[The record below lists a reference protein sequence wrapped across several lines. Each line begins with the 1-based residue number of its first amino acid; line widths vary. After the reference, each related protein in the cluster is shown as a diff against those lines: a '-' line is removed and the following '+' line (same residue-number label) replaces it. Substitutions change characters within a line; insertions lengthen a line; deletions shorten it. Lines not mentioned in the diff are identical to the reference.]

1 MFNPSQNLLGKFRCL
16 SQKSDCL
23 LFALARTLAL
33 AVSAN
38 FSLACLSSL
47 YRFQGSRRCLC
58 SRADNVDYYSLS
70 LRFCQQLFSTFF
82 LPIYY
87 HPFQALFLTIIFY
100 FSRKTGNPHQTL
112 LRIYCHPLPLLSL
125 LPAAIRAF
133 PSESCAP
140 RRFSSIL
147 ILSFRHED
155 HLFDR
160 RVPFLNIIN
169 RYTGYDLKQMEEF
182 IRDDLKNT
190 SD

>member
-82 LPIYY
+82 LLIICTAFLHAVPNLFLRKSRFFIFSLKTLFCCFPIQTNLQSPAKNHAHRILSHRPAKAYSFSESFPASSPY
-87 HPFQALFLTIIFY
+87 PKKKALFT
-100 FSRKTGNPHQTL
+100 
-112 LRIYCHPLPLLSL
+112 
-125 LPAAIRAF
+125 
-133 PSESCAP
+133 
-140 RRFSSIL
+140 
-147 ILSFRHED
+147 
-155 HLFDR
+155 
-160 RVPFLNIIN
+160 
-169 RYTGYDLKQMEEF
+169 
-182 IRDDLKNT
+182 
-190 SD
+190 